1 MEKYIF
7 VAIVLLCI
15 FLFMK
20 NMLIALKTVK
30 YIKNRHPEYLNKID
44 LNNVTT
50 SGLSP
55 SIFQFSNI
63 DPLIKEYEKQW
74 HKTLIYTIIA
84 GLLAIFTFVFF
95 K

>member
-7 VAIVLLCI
+7 FTTILLCI

-20 NMLIALKTVK
+20 NMLIAFKTVK

-74 HKTLIYTIIA
+74 RKTLIYTIIA
-84 GLLAIFTFVFF
+84 GLLAIFLFVFS